1 MAHSDIKEADLRI
14 CQLLQKV
21 IFDKSQNVQTNEAV
35 IREEL
40 VALPVAAAA
49 GVRDTVSMYK
59 QDTISMGL
67 AHQAQ
72 VGAKKV
78 DFVNGITTN

>member
-1 MAHSDIKEADLRI
+1 M
-14 CQLLQKV
+14 

-67 AHQAQ
+67 AHQA
-72 VGAKKV
+72 
-78 DFVNGITTN
+78 